1 MSLNSRSK
9 GLIRSGFL
17 LARRERVFFFDELV
31 LRHLGCTICNRTMH
45 FKQFF
50 SMNRK
55 RVGMIVIGIVP
66 TYEFIL
72 YYIFDK
78 CYL

>member
-50 SMNRK
+50 
-55 RVGMIVIGIVP
+55 
-66 TYEFIL
+66 FQ
-72 YYIFDK
+72 
-78 CYL
+78 